1 MKVASKLGQGAKNLS
16 LPPFTTAHQD
26 SADCDILGTMANR
39 PSNPAQPNA
48 AAPATAELEVE
59 QFGNFPITR
68 VTTIGRAP
76 ESNIVLNARSVSRH
90 HARIFYEGNHFW
102 IKDLESANG
111 TRVNGKKITLQML
124 SDADK
129 IIFGEVKS
137 VFHHAAQVPGPAPIA
152 RDPMAGFDDFFADG
166 TPTGGLKGHG
176 RDTQPIRAAEVPTPQ
191 PAATP
196 WAPEPVAAPW
206 PPEPAV
212 KAWAPEAAAKPWASE
227 PAAAPWDSAPVAS
240 REAEL
245 LQRIQ
250 TLESENAMLRSELQ
264 HSRGTAG
271 SATSGTGATQ
281 RLVPEDSSAETERLR
296 RLVNQLERALAD
308 ANLRIRNLQDRLK

>member
-1 MKVASKLGQGAKNLS
+1 M
-16 LPPFTTAHQD
+16 T
-26 SADCDILGTMANR
+26 NR

-48 AAPATAELEVE
+48 AAPAAAELEIE
-59 QFGNFPITR
+59 QFGKFPISR
-68 VTTIGRAP
+68 VTTVGRAP
-76 ESNIVLNARSVSRH
+76 ESNIVLNTRSVSRH

-129 IIFGEVKS
+129 VIFGEVKS
-137 VFHHAAQVPGPAPIA
+137 VFHHAAQIQGPAPIA
-152 RDPMAGFDDFFADG
+152 QDPLAGIDDFFADG
-166 TPTGGLKGHG
+166 TPTGGIKGKG
-176 RDTQPIRAAEVPTPQ
+176 RDAQPIRAAEAPMPEL
-191 PAATP
+191 PSTP

-212 KAWAPEAAAKPWASE
+212 KAWAPEATAKPWAPE
-227 PAAAPWDSAPVAS
+227 PAAAPWAPAPPAI

-245 LQRIQ
+245 LQKIQ
-250 TLESENAMLRSELQ
+250 SLESENVMLRNELQ
-264 HSRGTAG
+264 QSRG
-271 SATSGTGATQ
+271 SATSATSATMPTQ
-281 RLVPEDSSAETERLR
+281 RMASEDSGAETERLR